1 MTVEEQGW
9 DGALVAWALT
19 VAAALLPVTA
29 VIAPLGVAPLGAAV
43 GAATLP
49 LVIRHGGWRRIDWP
63 LVAGPL
69 VLVLWAIIS
78 SAWALDPAQAIKGS
92 AKLATTA
99 LLGAS
104 TVAATLFLTSGQR
117 RRTGLTL
124 AVSTIAMILLLTV
137 DYTTDLRVTHAILAL
152 KGHAMVG
159 LKSHLNRGATV
170 VAILAWPVALLLLS
184 RFRALPTAIL
194 VTAVL
199 ALLMLSD
206 SSSTRLAVLAAAA
219 MAGAVALAPRL
230 ALRGLAVVVVV
241 AAATL
246 PLAMLK
252 VPPPTYTLQ
261 HWTWVPNSA
270 HHRLTI
276 WSFTAQRIAEHPLRG
291 WGMDAS
297 RDMPGAED
305 EITVQ
310 RVAPDGTVLVSL
322 IESMLPLHPHNAV
335 MQVWLELGLPGMTAL
350 VAFVL
355 VLLRRIERL
364 PDRWSQ
370 GAAAAVVA
378 GTFCVS
384 VVSYGFW
391 QSWWQTSL
399 WLTAAYLVL
408 ALRKPA

>member
-1 MTVEEQGW
+1 MTVDEQGW
-9 DGALVAWALT
+9 DGALAAWALT

-49 LVIRHGGWRRIDWP
+49 LVIRQGGWRRIDWP

-69 VLVLWAIIS
+69 LLVLWAIIS

-104 TVAATLFLTSGQR
+104 TVAATLFLTSQR
-117 RRTGLTL
+117 RRIGLTL

-137 DYTTDLRVTHAILAL
+137 DYTTDLRVTHAILAI
-152 KGHAMVG
+152 KGHPMVG
-159 LKSHLNRGATV
+159 SKSHLNRGATV
-170 VAILAWPVALLLLS
+170 VAILTWPVALLLNRS
-184 RFRALPTAIL
+184 RALPTAIL
-194 VTAVL
+194 VAAVL

-206 SSSTRLAVLAAAA
+206 SSSTRLAVLAAAT
-219 MAGAVALAPRL
+219 MAGAGALAPRR
-230 ALRGLAVVVVV
+230 ALRGLAAVVVV
-241 AAATL
+241 AAVTL

-252 VPPPTYTLQ
+252 VPPPAYTLQ
-261 HWTWVPNSA
+261 NWTWVPNSA

-276 WSFTAQRIAEHPLRG
+276 WSFTAQRITEHPLRG

-305 EITVQ
+305 EVTVQ
-310 RVAPDGTVLVSL
+310 RVAPDGTVLVAL

-408 ALRKPA
+408 ALRKPAV